1 MSGST
6 EERYLERELI
16 PVNLVPTSK
25 GDANCHQLTYDPC
38 SLLRPIDK
46 IDADNLIIIIVS
58 KYLSIISISVQWTL
72 RRLVERKLS
81 FEKLRALVTNRLS
94 LIGKNI
100 LLLDKSALVTILME
114 GS

>member
-1 MSGST
+1 M
-6 EERYLERELI
+6 I
-16 PVNLVPTSK
+16 LV
-25 GDANCHQLTYDPC
+25 L
-38 SLLRPIDK
+38 LLRPIDK

-100 LLLDKSALVTILME
+100 LLLGKSALVAILVE
-114 GS
+114 GSCTRILIQILRMFRSSLFPL